1 MSARK
6 TADELRSE
14 ILALTREFTQL
25 AHAKMAPGGPASGFV
40 PGETVIPYA
49 GRVFDADEVG
59 AAVGSSLDFWLTLG
73 AEGEAFEKELAG
85 AMGVKRSLL
94 TNSGS
99 SANLLAVSAL
109 TSHKLP
115 EEKRLRPGDE
125 VVTVA
130 AGFPTTVAPILQ
142 NQAVPVFIDS
152 DPLTLNARCGQLEE
166 AFSPGKTKAVIMAH
180 TLGNP
185 FDLGAVLEFC
195 AKHGLWLIEDNCDA
209 LGAEYSM
216 PGSTPAWT
224 GTFGD
229 MSTQSFYPPHHMT
242 LGEGGAVNI
251 VRDMKWK
258 AIAESFRDW
267 GRDCWCASGQDNTCG
282 KRFGWQLGELPEG
295 YDHKYVY
302 SHLGYN
308 LKPLDLQ
315 AAIGR
320 AQLKKLPAFIRA
332 RRENWNYLRDGL
344 DGLGEFFD
352 FQLPTHALRWLPP
365 AELKGGEVEKLSAD
379 LPSTSRPRTPSTF
392 LWDSS
397 GASCDPSWFG
407 FALMVKPGSPF
418 TRAGLARHLDAAKI
432 GNRTLFGGNLTR
444 QPALAQLKRETPAAF
459 RVVGNLAGADAI
471 MNRALFIGVYPG
483 LTRPMMDYMAET
495 IRDFVRSR

>member
-1 MSARK
+1 MSTRK
-6 TADELRSE
+6 TADDLRTE
-14 ILALTREFTQL
+14 ILALTREFTEL
-25 AHAKMAPGGPASGFV
+25 AHAKMLPGGPSSGFI

-49 GRVFDADEVG
+49 ARVFDADEVG

-73 AEGEAFEKELAG
+73 EEGNAFEKELAG
-85 AMGVKRSLL
+85 VMGVRRSLL

-99 SANLLAVSAL
+99 SANLLAISAL

-125 VVTVA
+125 VITVA

-152 DPLTLNARCGQLEE
+152 DPQTLNARCGQLDE
-166 AFSPGKTKAVIMAH
+166 AFSPGKTRAVIMAH

-185 FDLGAVLEFC
+185 FDLRAVTEFC
-195 AKHGLWLIEDNCDA
+195 ARHGLWLIEDNCDA

-216 PGSTPAWT
+216 PGSSPAWT

-251 VRDMKWK
+251 TRDMKWK
-258 AIAESFRDW
+258 AIVESFRDW

-295 YDHKYVY
+295 YDHKYIY
-302 SHLGYN
+302 SHIGYN

-332 RRENWNYLRDGL
+332 RRENWDYLRAGL

-352 FQLPTHALRWLPP
+352 FQLPTHATAWNAKCGMRN
-365 AELKGGEVEKLSAD
+365 EEC
-379 LPSTSRPRTPSTF
+379 PSTSSALDFRPSTPSAF
-392 LWDSS
+392 SWDAS
-397 GASCDPSWFG
+397 GCRSNPSWFG
-407 FALMVKPGSPF
+407 FMLMVKPGAPF
-418 TRAGLARHLDAAKI
+418 SRADLVRELEARKI
-432 GNRTLFGGNLTR
+432 GSRALFGGNLVR
-444 QPALAQLKRETPAAF
+444 QPALVTLRRANPAAF
-459 RVVGNLAGADAI
+459 RVVGDLSGADAI
-471 MNRALFIGVYPG
+471 MNRSLFIGVYPG
-483 LTRPMMDYMAET
+483 LNRTIMDFMIET
-495 IRDFVRSR
+495 VHEFVRTR

>member
-1 MSARK
+1 MSTRK
-6 TADELRSE
+6 TADDLRTE
-14 ILALTREFTQL
+14 ILALTREFTEL
-25 AHAKMAPGGPASGFV
+25 AHAKMLPGGPSSGFI

-49 GRVFDADEVG
+49 ARVFDADEVG

-73 AEGEAFEKELAG
+73 EEGNAFEKELAG
-85 AMGVKRSLL
+85 VTGVRRSLL

-99 SANLLAVSAL
+99 SANLLAISAL

-125 VVTVA
+125 VITVA

-152 DPLTLNARCGQLEE
+152 DPQTLNARCGQLDE
-166 AFSPGKTKAVIMAH
+166 AFSPGKTRAVIMAH

-185 FDLGAVLEFC
+185 FDLRAVTEFC
-195 AKHGLWLIEDNCDA
+195 ARHGLWLIEDNCDA

-216 PGSTPAWT
+216 PGSSPAWT

-229 MSTQSFYPPHHMT
+229 MSAQSFYPPHHMT

-251 VRDMKWK
+251 TRDMKWK
-258 AIAESFRDW
+258 AIVESFRDW

-295 YDHKYVY
+295 YDHKYIY
-302 SHLGYN
+302 SHIGYN

-332 RRENWNYLRDGL
+332 RRENWNYLRAGL

-352 FQLPTHALRWLPP
+352 FQLPTHATAWEKR
-365 AELKGGEVEKLSAD
+365 ESGNLKPEDS
-379 LPSTSRPRTPSTF
+379 PFS
-392 LWDSS
+392 WDAS
-397 GASCDPSWFG
+397 GCRSNPSWFG
-407 FALMVKPGSPF
+407 FMLMVKPEAPF
-418 TRAGLARHLDAAKI
+418 SRADLVRELESRKI
-432 GNRTLFGGNLTR
+432 GSRALFGGNLVR
-444 QPALAQLKRETPAAF
+444 QPALATLRRSNPAAF
-459 RVVGNLAGADAI
+459 RVVGDLSGADAI
-471 MNRALFIGVYPG
+471 MNRSLFIGVYPG
-483 LTRPMMDYMAET
+483 LNRTMMDFMIET
-495 IRDFVRSR
+495 ICGFVRAHR